1 MAGQSGN
8 NGLIAQAI
16 GQYFTYRLLV
26 IPAVALLM
34 VMTAYVALR
43 GNRAYVSRANDNQ
56 INIGQESMA
65 TETRRSGG
73 FALDGLDAS
82 QGNDD
87 GLESAGTQGGYSN
100 VTAMTASYVDW
111 GAEDNSILSAFLGH
125 LKKTLPED
133 RGLSAAGPVVAGAS
147 EA

>member
-1 MAGQSGN
+1 MAGQTTDSG
-8 NGLIAQAI
+8 LSAQAI
-16 GQYFTYRLLV
+16 GRYFSYRLLV

-43 GNRAYVSRANDNQ
+43 GNRAYVSGANDNEV
-56 INIGQESMA
+56 NIGQESPA
-65 TETRRSGG
+65 TETRQSGG

-82 QGNDD
+82 QGNND
-87 GLESAGTQGGYSN
+87 GLESAGTQVGYSN
-100 VTAMTASYVDW
+100 VTSMTAFYADW
-111 GAEDNSILSAFLGH
+111 GAEDNGILSAFLGH